1 MVCTIILIIV
11 VSNDNYP
18 AAPSSQLSSADD
30 EEQEAASLS
39 QFLATCR
46 GDRYKST
53 QEAETGDT
61 TASRGG
67 TRDGK
72 HQILI
77 KLIVA
82 NSYG

>member
-11 VSNDNYP
+11 VSNDNYA
-18 AAPSSQLSSADD
+18 AAPSSAQLSDD

-53 QEAETGDT
+53 QEAETGHT
-61 TASRGG
+61 TTSRGG

-72 HQILI
+72 HQIF
-77 KLIVA
+77 
-82 NSYG
+82 NSYE